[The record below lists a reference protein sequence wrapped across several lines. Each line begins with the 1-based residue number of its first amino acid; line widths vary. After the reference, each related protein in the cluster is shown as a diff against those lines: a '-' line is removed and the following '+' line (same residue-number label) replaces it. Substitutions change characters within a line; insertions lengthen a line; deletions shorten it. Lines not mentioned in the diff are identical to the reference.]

1 MGKRLIIKGADFHV
15 NSLNKEPAWVV
26 NGFVYSN
33 DKKIYSNVNL
43 RVYAFHLNA
52 GQSINYSLSIGNTTA
67 FASNFGKIQV
77 GTVNGHISEPT
88 PTGGGV
94 SIGTVTPIKTIASG
108 ERYPNIDRTSYTAD
122 TDVTLFIGCN
132 YDDTVMVMG

>member
-26 NGFVYSN
+26 NGFVYSQN
-33 DKKIYSNVNL
+33 NRLYSDPNV
-43 RVYAFHLNA
+43 RVYAFYLNA
-52 GQSINYSLSIGNTTA
+52 GQSINYSLFIGNTTYKP
-67 FASNFGKIQV
+67 NFIKVQV

-88 PTGGGV
+88 PTTAGV
-94 SIGTVTPIKTIASG
+94 SIGKVTPIKTIDSG
-108 ERYPNIDRTSYTAD
+108 VRYPNIDRTSYTAN

-132 YDDTVMVMG
+132 SDDTVMVLL